1 MKRQKEC
8 FIGVSAVVHL
18 FLKIAGAM
26 PVVFL
31 LFLVVNVLH
40 GTAWALETLAR
51 QVFFDGLQSAVERN
65 SLQAAYSGALWVGA
79 AAVYV
84 QVLNGAGNF
93 IGQHIF
99 NPRAVNTLTREFH
112 TQTAQLPLYEFEKE
126 TTLETNQR
134 DRAASQS
141 RDFDCHV
148 QSAVCGVHG
157 GVFVPPGSDP
167 GSFVAVYL

>member
-112 TQTAQLPLYEFEKE
+112 TQTAQFATCSATPSSSAPGMILCDSF
-126 TTLETNQR
+126 
-134 DRAASQS
+134 A
-141 RDFDCHV
+141 DCCSH
-148 QSAVCGVHG
+148 SSCISCLGPVCNNNLIH
-157 GVFVPPGSDP
+157 F
-167 GSFVAVYL
+167 

>member
-51 QVFFDGLQSAVERN
+51 QVFFDGLQKLTPGRLFWSSVGRSGRGLCAGTEW
-65 SLQAAYSGALWVGA
+65 SWQFYWAAY
-79 AAVYV
+79 
-84 QVLNGAGNF
+84 F
-93 IGQHIF
+93 
-99 NPRAVNTLTREFH
+99 
-112 TQTAQLPLYEFEKE
+112 
-126 TTLETNQR
+126 
-134 DRAASQS
+134 QS
-141 RDFDCHV
+141 
-148 QSAVCGVHG
+148 
-157 GVFVPPGSDP
+157 
-167 GSFVAVYL
+167 

>member
-93 IGQHIF
+93 IG
-99 NPRAVNTLTREFH
+99 
-112 TQTAQLPLYEFEKE
+112 
-126 TTLETNQR
+126 
-134 DRAASQS
+134 
-141 RDFDCHV
+141 
-148 QSAVCGVHG
+148 
-157 GVFVPPGSDP
+157 
-167 GSFVAVYL
+167 

>member
-79 AAVYV
+79 AARAIATRCHCPPDRSSES
-84 QVLNGAGNF
+84 LT
-93 IGQHIF
+93 IF
-99 NPRAVNTLTREFH
+99 P
-112 TQTAQLPLYEFEKE
+112 
-126 TTLETNQR
+126 
-134 DRAASQS
+134 
-141 RDFDCHV
+141 
-148 QSAVCGVHG
+148 
-157 GVFVPPGSDP
+157 
-167 GSFVAVYL
+167 SFVSIPCFKSDTISPNSIISTTS

>member
-51 QVFFDGLQSAVERN
+51 QVFFDGFR
-65 SLQAAYSGALWVGA
+65 ALW
-79 AAVYV
+79 
-84 QVLNGAGNF
+84 
-93 IGQHIF
+93 
-99 NPRAVNTLTREFH
+99 RETH
-112 TQTAQLPLYEFEKE
+112 SRPLL
-126 TTLETNQR
+126 LEL
-134 DRAASQS
+134 
-141 RDFDCHV
+141 
-148 QSAVCGVHG
+148 CG
-157 GVFVPPGSDP
+157 
-167 GSFVAVYL
+167 

>member
-51 QVFFDGLQSAVERN
+51 QVFFDR
-65 SLQAAYSGALWVGA
+65 ALW
-79 AAVYV
+79 
-84 QVLNGAGNF
+84 
-93 IGQHIF
+93 
-99 NPRAVNTLTREFH
+99 RETH
-112 TQTAQLPLYEFEKE
+112 SRPLI
-126 TTLETNQR
+126 LEL
-134 DRAASQS
+134 
-141 RDFDCHV
+141 
-148 QSAVCGVHG
+148 CG
-157 GVFVPPGSDP
+157 
-167 GSFVAVYL
+167 

>member
-1 MKRQKEC
+1 MKRQTEC

-99 NPRAVNTLTREFH
+99 N
-112 TQTAQLPLYEFEKE
+112 QLWIISYLERSFIPLVWCA
-126 TTLETNQR
+126 
-134 DRAASQS
+134 DRTG
-141 RDFDCHV
+141 DTF
-148 QSAVCGVHG
+148 
-157 GVFVPPGSDP
+157 SDP
-167 GSFVAVYL
+167 AAIYFV

>member
-79 AAVYV
+79 GRGLCAGTEWSWQFYWAAY
-84 QVLNGAGNF
+84 F
-93 IGQHIF
+93 
-99 NPRAVNTLTREFH
+99 
-112 TQTAQLPLYEFEKE
+112 
-126 TTLETNQR
+126 
-134 DRAASQS
+134 QS
-141 RDFDCHV
+141 
-148 QSAVCGVHG
+148 
-157 GVFVPPGSDP
+157 
-167 GSFVAVYL
+167 

>member
-51 QVFFDGLQSAVERN
+51 QVFLDGLQSAVERN
-65 SLQAAYSGALWVGA
+65 SLQAAYSGDIS
-79 AAVYV
+79 
-84 QVLNGAGNF
+84 F
-93 IGQHIF
+93 KIF
-99 NPRAVNTLTREFH
+99 N
-112 TQTAQLPLYEFEKE
+112 TQNA
-126 TTLETNQR
+126 
-134 DRAASQS
+134 
-141 RDFDCHV
+141 
-148 QSAVCGVHG
+148 
-157 GVFVPPGSDP
+157 DP
-167 GSFVAVYL
+167 NRFMSLLICKNI

>member
-51 QVFFDGLQSAVERN
+51 QVFFLTDYR
-65 SLQAAYSGALWVGA
+65 ALW
-79 AAVYV
+79 
-84 QVLNGAGNF
+84 
-93 IGQHIF
+93 
-99 NPRAVNTLTREFH
+99 RETH
-112 TQTAQLPLYEFEKE
+112 SRPLI
-126 TTLETNQR
+126 LEL
-134 DRAASQS
+134 
-141 RDFDCHV
+141 
-148 QSAVCGVHG
+148 CG
-157 GVFVPPGSDP
+157 
-167 GSFVAVYL
+167 

>member
-99 NPRAVNTLTREFH
+99 NPRAVNTLTREYH
-112 TQTAQLPLYEFEKE
+112 TQTEK
-126 TTLETNQR
+126 
-134 DRAASQS
+134 
-141 RDFDCHV
+141 
-148 QSAVCGVHG
+148 
-157 GVFVPPGSDP
+157 
-167 GSFVAVYL
+167 

>member
-51 QVFFDGLQSAVERN
+51 QVFLTDYR
-65 SLQAAYSGALWVGA
+65 ALW
-79 AAVYV
+79 
-84 QVLNGAGNF
+84 
-93 IGQHIF
+93 
-99 NPRAVNTLTREFH
+99 RETH
-112 TQTAQLPLYEFEKE
+112 SRPLI
-126 TTLETNQR
+126 LEL
-134 DRAASQS
+134 
-141 RDFDCHV
+141 
-148 QSAVCGVHG
+148 CG
-157 GVFVPPGSDP
+157 
-167 GSFVAVYL
+167 

>member
-1 MKRQKEC
+1 M
-8 FIGVSAVVHL
+8 
-18 FLKIAGAM
+18 
-26 PVVFL
+26 
-31 LFLVVNVLH
+31 
-40 GTAWALETLAR
+40 
-51 QVFFDGLQSAVERN
+51 ERN
-65 SLQAAYSGALWVGA
+65 SPRPLYSGALWVGA

-99 NPRAVNTLTREFH
+99 NLWAVNTLTREFH

-126 TTLETNQR
+126 TTLETIEKARQGINGP
-134 DRAASQS
+134 AASQS

-157 GVFVPPGSDP
+157 
-167 GSFVAVYL
+167 VYLYRLDPILVLSLLFIFSPMVCAQVIKKKGVSAADR

>member
-51 QVFFDGLQSAVERN
+51 QVFFD
-65 SLQAAYSGALWVGA
+65 
-79 AAVYV
+79 
-84 QVLNGAGNF
+84 
-93 IGQHIF
+93 
-99 NPRAVNTLTREFH
+99 
-112 TQTAQLPLYEFEKE
+112 
-126 TTLETNQR
+126 
-134 DRAASQS
+134 
-141 RDFDCHV
+141 
-148 QSAVCGVHG
+148 
-157 GVFVPPGSDP
+157 
-167 GSFVAVYL
+167 

>member
-1 MKRQKEC
+1 MRRCTEKTGCTGRCTTVKGAGIRDEETKRM
-8 FIGVSAVVHL
+8 FYRVSAVVHL

-99 NPRAVNTLTREFH
+99 NPR
-112 TQTAQLPLYEFEKE
+112 Q
-126 TTLETNQR
+126 
-134 DRAASQS
+134 
-141 RDFDCHV
+141 
-148 QSAVCGVHG
+148 
-157 GVFVPPGSDP
+157 
-167 GSFVAVYL
+167 